1 MIIIDLLQEI
11 EDILDA
17 AGGLPLTGKVMVDPD
32 DIKDILKEI
41 RKQMP
46 EEIQQAQ
53 WIKDERQRILDD
65 ARIEYDK
72 LIKLANEKADQL
84 VESDDITL
92 RAKKRAD
99 EILRSTEQSATELK
113 MGTFEYV
120 DQILYTFQQRLSDMN
135 ESYAQR
141 MMNEVSEL
149 FDKMDQTLN
158 DNRAE
163 LRTMS
168 DDGADEEDEE
178 EEYM

>member
-1 MIIIDLLQEI
+1 MVIIDLIQEI

-32 DIKDILKEI
+32 DIKEILKEI

-99 EILRSTEQSATELK
+99 EILRSTEQSATDLK
-113 MGTFEYV
+113 NGTFEYV
-120 DQILYTFQQRLSDMN
+120 DQILYTFQQRLNDMN
-135 ESYAQR
+135 DSYVQR
-141 MMNEVSEL
+141 MMNEVSDL
-149 FDKMDQTLN
+149 FAKMDQTLN

-163 LRTMS
+163 LREMS
-168 DDGADEEDEE
+168 DEEAAAVE

>member
-1 MIIIDLLQEI
+1 MVIIDLLQEI

-41 RKQMP
+41 RKVMP

-53 WIKDERQRILDD
+53 WIKDERQRILDE
-65 ARIEYDK
+65 ARVEYDK
-72 LIKLANEKADQL
+72 LINLANEKADQL

-113 MGTFEYV
+113 NGTFEYV
-120 DQILYTFQQRLSDMN
+120 DQILYTFQQRLNDMN
-135 ESYAQR
+135 DSYVQR
-141 MMNEVSEL
+141 MMNEVSDL
-149 FDKMDQTLN
+149 FVKMDQTLN

-163 LRTMS
+163 LREMS
-168 DDGADEEDEE
+168 EE
-178 EEYM
+178 EAEEGYM